1 LWRGP
6 PSREAPSCDGKTR
19 RDNLLAE
26 ASLDGSERSSRR
38 GTTRLA
44 SLDAYAPRHTQLLA
58 VAVDA
63 DDDDFGYE
71 PPQVPEERVTQLQ
84 STQLDSSRWTLNNP
98 RINSVTRGS
107 AFGALTGCDAEEAA
121 ATQVDVVDAP
131 LPRAAA
137 LTKRRALNMARNP
150 VTRSSALGALTG
162 CEASEASAAL
172 VDVYGAPLA
181 RAAAPKKRWMVN
193 TPRVNPIT
201 RGSAFGALT
210 GCEAEEAA
218 AAQVD
223 IVDAPSP
230 RAAGHTPRSSAWRA
244 PALLGGDGDDAD
256 DGNERAPRAS
266 IGSRLGLRSNSG
278 RIRTRRSSITNEGQY

>member
-1 LWRGP
+1 MLRSAEHRRTVAVAVSFTLGAAIIIVVAVVKSLSRARRLAAAAAALQAKEGGLRSSWRGP
-6 PSREAPSCDGKTR
+6 LSREAPSCDGKTR
-19 RDNLLAE
+19 RDNLLSE

-84 STQLDSSRWTLNNP
+84 STQLDGSRWTLNNP
-98 RINSVTRGS
+98 RIN
-107 AFGALTGCDAEEAA
+107 
-121 ATQVDVVDAP
+121 
-131 LPRAAA
+131 
-137 LTKRRALNMARNP
+137 P
-150 VTRSSALGALTG
+150 V
-162 CEASEASAAL
+162 
-172 VDVYGAPLA
+172 
-181 RAAAPKKRWMVN
+181 
-193 TPRVNPIT
+193 T